1 MLEVRCFK
9 TIDPGAPRIEWLG
22 DRVCARRGPRNRGL
36 IIGNDSGPRNDRLGQ
51 VLVEVTGGNHSKRV
65 DVMFDQDV
73 HVGRRFGAEAGVAE
87 GDGVPRVIRA
97 NEIVRDGLSNVLRI
111 RTREAPAIDGAQV
124 SVLAEGESERGTRQ
138 SLQIRAVIITDSK
151 RSEERRVGKECRSRW
166 SAYH

>member
-1 MLEVRCFK
+1 MIRR
-9 TIDPGAPRIEWLG
+9 PPRSTLFPYTTLF
-22 DRVCARRGPRNRGL
+22 R
-36 IIGNDSGPRNDRLGQ
+36 S
-51 VLVEVTGGNHSKRV
+51 
-65 DVMFDQDV
+65 
-73 HVGRRFGAEAGVAE
+73 FGAEAGVAE

-151 RSEERRVGKECRSRW
+151 EVAVPIEDACGSIEIGVFKTHAGDQADLVEIDGVHHVASSDLFNQVELARDVVGQCVIGRIRG
-166 SAYH
+166 

>member
-65 DVMFDQDV
+65 DVMFDQNV
-73 HVGRRFGAEAGVAE
+73 HVVRRFGAEAGVAE

-97 NEIVRDGLSNVLRI
+97 NEIVRDGLSNVLR
-111 RTREAPAIDGAQV
+111 
-124 SVLAEGESERGTRQ
+124 
-138 SLQIRAVIITDSK
+138 
-151 RSEERRVGKECRSRW
+151 SEEHTSELQSHSDLVCRLLLEKKKNKHLNHYQIAELEVS
-166 SAYH
+166 